1 MSEVK
6 VRFAKLKPSKLS
18 DAAWGY
24 LVEAWENGLSDR
36 EAAFYVSKHAEC
48 EEITAEDIQRWFKE
62 NPEVKEL
69 KVNLHTDLLSEAKIT
84 VADSLKERD
93 IKTAKW
99 YLERKGAD
107 EFSTKQAVA
116 FEGAVI
122 ELSLEEKEKKLK
134 EMVDKFDGE

>member
-1 MSEVK
+1 MSEERL
-6 VRFAKLKPSKLS
+6 RFAKVKPKELK
-18 DAAWGY
+18 DAAWRY

-48 EEITAEDIQRWFKE
+48 EEITAEDIQKWFKE
-62 NPEVKEL
+62 NPELKEL

-99 YLERKGAD
+99 YLERKGAE